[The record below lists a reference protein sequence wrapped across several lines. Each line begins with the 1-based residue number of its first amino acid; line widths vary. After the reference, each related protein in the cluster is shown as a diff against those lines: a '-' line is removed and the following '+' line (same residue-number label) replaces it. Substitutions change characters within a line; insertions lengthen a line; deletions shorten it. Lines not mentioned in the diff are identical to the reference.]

1 MWNSKILMLLLL
13 FKMANENKRCLDE
26 VTFSGG
32 QENCAWSKGEGNNEA
47 ESPCLS
53 LSLWK
58 TLDSYR

>member
-1 MWNSKILMLLLL
+1 MLLLL